1 MEKEEA
7 ESYLH
12 KKVEDGEIVS
22 PVLPDGIKNY
32 LIDIDGTICDDI
44 PNEEPERMA
53 TAKIY
58 PDALKTLKKWHEEG
72 HLICFFTSRVEA
84 HRDVTE
90 QWLKT
95 NGFKYHSLLM
105 GKPRGGN
112 YHWIDNHLVKA
123 TRYRG
128 KFTDL
133 IEKEVTI
140 EVFDDGIN
148 K

>member
-12 KKVEDGEIVS
+12 KKVENGEEIS
-22 PVLPDGIKNY
+22 PVLPEGIKNY

-53 TAKIY
+53 TAMVY
-58 PDALKTLKKWHEEG
+58 PDAFATLNKWYVDG

-84 HRDVTE
+84 HREVTE
-90 QWLKT
+90 VWLKE

-112 YHWIDNHLVKA
+112 YHWIDNHIVRA
-123 TRYRG
+123 TRFEG
-128 KFTDL
+128 KFTDMVRQT
-133 IEKEVTI
+133 KTV
-140 EVFDDGIN
+140 EVFDS
-148 K
+148 